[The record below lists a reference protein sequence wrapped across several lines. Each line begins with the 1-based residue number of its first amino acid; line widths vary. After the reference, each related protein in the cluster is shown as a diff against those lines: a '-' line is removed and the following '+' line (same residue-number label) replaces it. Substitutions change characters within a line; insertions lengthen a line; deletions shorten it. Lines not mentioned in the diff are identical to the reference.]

1 MIKFKYFLIFVAIM
15 LLSPA
20 FAVEPVVVKRQI
32 PKPLQVETQKDT
44 SSANQ
49 TSQLTSQQRLTKI
62 KQYTNNYVKSVALLD
77 LEDMDFKYCDMVRY
91 IEGLGGSKV
100 LQERFLTDY
109 KYSQSEI
116 SNGIKLGNNTFRNA
130 KKCVIVTFE
139 FEEKPYKI
147 AWCK

>member
-1 MIKFKYFLIFVAIM
+1 M

-116 SNGIKLGNNTFRNA
+116 SNGIKWGNNTFRNA

>member
-1 MIKFKYFLIFVAIM
+1 MIKFKHFIIFVVIM
-15 LLSPA
+15 FLSPA
-20 FAVEPVVVKRQI
+20 FAAEPVVVKRQI
-32 PKPLQVETQKDT
+32 PNPSQVDTQIDT

-49 TSQLTSQQRLTKI
+49 TPQLTSQQRLTKI
-62 KQYTNNYVKSVALLD
+62 KQYAKNYVKSVALLD
-77 LEDMDFKYCDMVRY
+77 LEDMDFNYCDMVRY
-91 IEGLGGSKV
+91 IESLGGSHV

-130 KKCVIVTFE
+130 KKCVIVSFE
-139 FEEKPYKI
+139 FEGKPYET

>member
-32 PKPLQVETQKDT
+32 PKPQQTEVQKDKFPAT
-44 SSANQ
+44 QNLE
-49 TSQLTSQQRLTKI
+49 LTSEQKLAKI
-62 KQYTNNYVKSVALLD
+62 KKYTNNYVKSVALLD
-77 LEDMDFKYCDMVRY
+77 LEDMDFNYCDMVRY

-139 FEEKPYKI
+139 FEKKPYKI

>member
-1 MIKFKYFLIFVAIM
+1 M